1 MNIYF
6 RRSSRRY
13 YTFCR
18 AQPESSNK
26 LAFLCCVALLA
37 AGALGTTTSHA
48 VIKFSRAIAADASDK
63 AKFSRIAGM
72 FMDASGTLYLT
83 DSRAGRLIKLDA
95 SSDTSIVLGGKD
107 AIFKSTRLGGVT
119 GVDSSLIA
127 VVNTADGTV
136 AVIDASGK
144 LQYSFAEAGSTP
156 GRLSTPTGIAYSSRG
171 RFYVA
176 DGGNNRI
183 SVYSRDGIFLFSFGS
198 HDPAGK
204 LSRPSHIAVDSD
216 ENIYVLDSAP
226 NGRISVYSHSGKLL
240 KRIDSK
246 DLKLDVRKPPRLAA
260 MAVSRGG
267 AIFVAD
273 GENGKVMQI
282 DRDSGEIVNAFGS
295 KGKGRGQFRKISG
308 LAVTPSNQLVVSDSR
323 NNKIEIYDLPAVA
336 EQVSSKDLRLP
347 AIRLSYTLSAECG
360 VAYSMPNGQHLCL
373 NVEKSSV
380 TLLSADGKVAGT
392 LPGKFKK
399 PTLAAIDDND
409 IIIVDGSEL
418 KVFSHQGEPR
428 FTFGRSGSKDG
439 RFKNITGIYLRDR
452 IYVADSGKRVQ
463 MFSRDGIFVDKL
475 ANRKG
480 EAERFRRPGAVVVDA
495 KGNIYVADNES
506 PRIRVFSPE
515 KELMYELGGD
525 ESSPNRYRS
534 IRAMALD
541 QDDNLY
547 VLASTSNPQ
556 TVHVYQGKTLVFTFG
571 SAMQQAVGLGDA
583 TSLTVPAS
591 KKTRINVYD
600 KKRQALQA
608 FDYLQVPEL
617 VEDMLV
623 SGALSDTKLKW
634 KPSAASF
641 VDHYVIY
648 AATTKD
654 GPYQKIVK
662 TEDSSATVTHGDGP
676 RYVHY
681 RVAAVSGFA
690 VEGSVSEIGSDLF
703 QAGYGLYSDEKYAEA
718 AEIFLSL
725 YKNNSEHGEALEYL
739 GFSLDRQGKH
749 KEAIRR
755 FQQLA
760 KIPTF
765 EIKGLNRQAESF
777 FDTQQFIETRG
788 VTDKA
793 IARDQAD
800 ASTYLWC
807 GKAGLKLGD
816 AAGAINCLEK
826 SIELDENRESAHF
839 LLGHAYLQLGAVDKG
854 LAQFDQAVTVAPD
867 NITAWIENG
876 RAYQMLAK
884 HVQALERFNKA
895 LAIDK
900 LNGDARL
907 GAARSY
913 VELKEY
919 KRARAIA
926 LSMSGVREQ
935 EAAGQYLLGV
945 IALANNRPQE
955 AVLSLTKAANEEPKN
970 TNAWVALADAYLVLQ
985 DQVKARSALR
995 QAISAEPAFFEARLR
1010 LALLEQQG
1018 ENHVAAAREF
1028 EKAVAVQPNHY
1039 DLRYRY
1045 AVSLSKLELLEEAAE
1060 QAEQATTL
1068 KPDSSEPLV
1077 LLASIS
1083 HQQGKNGD
1091 AIRYLKN
1098 ALKRDPTSAAIELEL
1113 GLLYLENNVLD
1124 ISERHLQKA
1133 ALKEP
1138 TNAVPHSL
1146 LGQLF
1151 LKKRN
1156 YDEAI
1161 AEFTMAVELDDN
1173 QENRLRLNT
1182 TYAEKKKSLE
1192 FDQNAPLIVL
1202 RNLQLSQ
1209 VFSAA
1214 YKQYA
1219 NTPVGGIKVVN
1230 TGETEYKNLRLT
1242 FHIKGYM
1249 DFPTNHSI
1257 DVLGPNETKEIP
1269 LLASFN
1275 NKILDIDEDTGVQV
1289 EVKLDFYREGVKDF
1303 INITQPMTIYGK
1315 NAIVWREA
1323 DMVGSFVT
1331 PRDETLK
1338 DYVRQAINSYRPEKG
1353 PLNENIVSAMTWFN
1367 VLSAYGMKYVVDP
1380 NNPFV
1385 ELSKDELD
1393 YVQFPRET
1401 LNVKSGDCDD
1411 LSVLLSAGLEN
1422 LGIETAMIDVPGHLF
1437 LMFNTRLPEKE
1448 KYIISLQDDL
1458 MVVRDGEVWI
1468 PLEATMISTTFSE
1481 AWAEGARKY
1490 QKWAQQEKLQVIPL
1504 KDAWRKYVPVTLA
1517 PAKYSVT
1524 PPVGNEVKVLVDREH
1539 TVLVSKNLERL
1550 LVPYRSLLRNKP
1562 GDIDA
1567 HMQIGII
1574 YGRNGLHDLAL
1585 SEFDQVLQVSPQNSA
1600 AYNNRGSLYYIQGDY
1615 DRALEAYR
1623 EAEVLDPK
1631 DGGIKVNLALVY
1643 YKLASLKEAVAKHA
1657 EAVELDVGIGKK
1669 YQAFGKLLAN

>member
-1 MNIYF
+1 MNVYF

-26 LAFLCCVALLA
+26 LAFLCCVALVVTS
-37 AGALGTTTSHA
+37 ALCTTTAHA
-48 VIKFSRAIAADASDK
+48 TIKFSRAIAADASEP

-72 FMDASGTLYLT
+72 FMDASGALYLT

-107 AIFKSTRLGGVT
+107 AIFKSTRLGGLT

-127 VVNTADGTV
+127 VVNTGDGTV

-183 SVYSRDGIFLFSFGS
+183 SVYSRDGIFLFSFGGN
-198 HDPAGK
+198 DATGK
-204 LSRPSHIAVDSD
+204 LSRPSHVAVDTD
-216 ENIYVLDSAP
+216 ENVYVLDNTP
-226 NGRISVYSHSGKLL
+226 NGRVSVYSHSGKLL
-240 KRIDSK
+240 KRINPK
-246 DLKLDVRKPPRLAA
+246 DLKLDIRKPPRLAA
-260 MAVSRGG
+260 IAVSHGG
-267 AIFVAD
+267 EVFVAD
-273 GENGKVMQI
+273 GANGKIIQI
-282 DRDSGEIVNAFGS
+282 AGNSGEIVNAFGS
-295 KGKGRGQFRKISG
+295 KGEGRGQFRKISS
-308 LAVTPSNQLVVSDSR
+308 LALTPSNQLVVSDSG

-336 EQVSSKDLRLP
+336 GQAHSKDLRLP
-347 AIRLSYTLSAECG
+347 GIRLGDTLSAECSA
-360 VAYSMPNGQHLCL
+360 AYSMPNGRHLCL
-373 NVEKSSV
+373 SVEKSSV
-380 TLLSADGKVAGT
+380 TVLSADGKVAAT
-392 LPGKFKK
+392 LPGEFKK
-399 PTLAAIDDND
+399 PMLAAIDDKD
-409 IIIVDGSEL
+409 VIIVDGSEM

-428 FTFGRSGSKDG
+428 FTFGRRGSKDG
-439 RFKNITGIYLRDR
+439 QFKHITGIYLRDK

-463 MFSRDGIFVDKL
+463 IFSRDGIFLDKL

-480 EAERFRRPGAVVVDA
+480 ETERFRRPGAVVVDA
-495 KGNIYVADNES
+495 TGNIYVADNES
-506 PRIRVFSPE
+506 MRIRVFSPE
-515 KELMYELGGD
+515 KELVYELGGD
-525 ESSPNRYRS
+525 EGPPSRYRS

-547 VLASTSNPQ
+547 VLGSTSNPQ

-571 SAMQQAVGLGDA
+571 SGMQQAVGLGGA

-600 KKRQALQA
+600 RKRQVLQA
-608 FDYLQVPEL
+608 FDYLQVPKL
-617 VEDMLV
+617 VEDLLV
-623 SGALSDTKLKW
+623 SGGLSDTKLKW
-634 KPSAASF
+634 RPSTAGF
-641 VDHYVIY
+641 VDHYALY
-648 AATTKD
+648 AATKKD
-654 GPYQKIVK
+654 GPYKKLGK
-662 TEDSSATVTHGDGP
+662 TEDSSATVTHNDGP

-681 RVAAVSGFA
+681 RVAAVSSFG
-690 VEGSVSEIGSDLF
+690 VEGRASETRSDLF
-703 QAGYGLYSDEKYAEA
+703 QAGHGLYSDEKYAEA

-725 YKNNSEHGEALEYL
+725 YKDNSQHAEALEYL
-739 GFSLDRQGKH
+739 GLSLDRQGKH
-749 KEAIRR
+749 KQAIRR
-755 FQQLA
+755 FQELA
-760 KIPTF
+760 KIPTL
-765 EIKGLNRQAESF
+765 EIRGFNLQAQSF
-777 FDTQQFIETRG
+777 FNAQQFIETRD
-788 VTDKA
+788 VADKA

-807 GKAGLKLGD
+807 GKASLKLGD
-816 AAGAINCLEK
+816 TAAVNCLEK
-826 SIELDENRESAHF
+826 SIELDPNLESAHF

-854 LAQFDQAVTVAPD
+854 LVQFDQAVKVAPD
-867 NITAWIENG
+867 NITAWIESG
-876 RAYQMLAK
+876 RAYQTLAK

-895 LAIDK
+895 LAIDD

-913 VELKEY
+913 IELKEY
-919 KRARAIA
+919 KRARVIA

-955 AVLSLTKAANEEPKN
+955 AVLSLTKAANEEPTN
-970 TNAWVALADAYLVLQ
+970 INAWLGLADAYLALQ
-985 DQVKARSALR
+985 DHVKAQSALR
-995 QAISAEPAFFEARLR
+995 QAISVEPAFFEARLR

-1039 DLRYRY
+1039 NLRYRY
-1045 AVSLSKLELLEEAAE
+1045 AISLSKLELLKEAAD
-1060 QAEQATTL
+1060 QAEHAATL

-1091 AIRYLKN
+1091 AIRYLKR
-1098 ALKRDPTSAAIELEL
+1098 ALARDPTSASIELEL
-1113 GLLYLENNVLD
+1113 GRLYLENNVLD

-1138 TNAVPHSL
+1138 INSVPHNL

-1156 YDEAI
+1156 YDQAI
-1161 AEFTMAVELDDN
+1161 EEFTIAVDLDDN
-1173 QENRLRLNT
+1173 EENRLQLNT
-1182 TYAEKKKSLE
+1182 AYAEKKKSIE
-1192 FDQNAPLIVL
+1192 FAQNAPLIVL
-1202 RNLQLSQ
+1202 RDLQLKQ

-1214 YKQYA
+1214 YKQYTNA
-1219 NTPVGGIKVVN
+1219 PVGSIKVAN

-1242 FHIKGYM
+1242 FHIKDYM

-1257 DVLGPNETKEIP
+1257 DILEPNATTEIP

-1289 EVKLDFYREGVKDF
+1289 EVKLDFYREGQRDF
-1303 INITQPMTIYGK
+1303 IDVTQPMTIYGK

-1331 PRDETLK
+1331 PRDGVLK
-1338 DYVRQAINSYRPEKG
+1338 DYVRQAINSYRPKKG
-1353 PLNENIVSAMTWFN
+1353 PLNENMVSAMTWFD

-1380 NNPFV
+1380 NSPFPQ
-1385 ELSKDELD
+1385 LTKDQLD

-1401 LNVKSGDCDD
+1401 LKVKSGDCDD
-1411 LSVLLSAGLEN
+1411 LSVLLSAGLES
-1422 LGIETAMIDVPGHLF
+1422 LGIETAMVDVPGHLF
-1437 LMFNTRLPEKE
+1437 LMFNTRLLEKE
-1448 KYIISLQDDL
+1448 RHIISLQDGL

-1468 PLEATMISTTFSE
+1468 PLETTMISTTFSE
-1481 AWAEGARKY
+1481 AWAEGARRY
-1490 QKWAQQEKLQVIPL
+1490 QKWAQQEQLQVIPL
-1504 KDAWRKYVPVTLA
+1504 KGAWQKYVPVTLA
-1517 PAKYSVT
+1517 PAKYSLT
-1524 PPVGNEVKVLVDREH
+1524 PPVGNEVKALIARER
-1539 TVLVSKNLERL
+1539 TVLVSKSLDRF

-1567 HMQIGII
+1567 RMQIGII

-1585 SEFDQVLQVSPQNSA
+1585 NEFDQVLQGSPQNSA
-1600 AYNNRGSLYYIQGDY
+1600 AYNNRGNLYYIKGDY

-1623 EAEVLDPK
+1623 EAETLDPK

-1643 YKLASLKEAVAKHA
+1643 YKLGSLREAVAKHG
-1657 EAVELDVGIGKK
+1657 EAVALDENIGKK
-1669 YQAFGKLLAN
+1669 YEAFGKLLAN